1 MKEGIRLLK
10 LAWGVVRGR
19 AGDGLEQASRIWKAF
34 LLRNL
39 SYTVT
44 FINLILIWAE
54 ELFFFI
60 LEYTFHQESN
70 LELDNLISS

>member
-1 MKEGIRLLK
+1 M
-10 LAWGVVRGR
+10 
-19 AGDGLEQASRIWKAF
+19 WKAF

-44 FINLILIWAE
+44 FINLVLIWAE

-60 LEYTFHQESN
+60 LKYTFHQGSN